1 MNRAV
6 IRLFRN
12 LQFPKKSVLVL
23 FFVMLGLR
31 GIAAQDAFSQK
42 EIELP
47 EPVLAEEPVYVSP
60 AFPASAGFWLPNF
73 EEVVYYLWNF
83 DILTPPSGVEYQP
96 VALLAAAASTD
107 APIPNSI
114 KNNRFFVESVRFTNL
129 AQQAFEEGDYDLS
142 AEYSAKAVDYARQ
155 SDEYVALQLKIRETD
170 AAIAAAKARLD
181 WASSQAVNASSRFP
195 NEYSRAQASYTD
207 ARNFRGAERYDD
219 AINAANQVINA
230 LAYVTE
236 APIAPPPSA
245 PESGVVSLPAQYTV
259 RPWAISK
266 DCLWNIAGRPWAY
279 GDPTKWKIL
288 FNANKARMPQPENPD
303 LIHPGMILDIP
314 SIQGETRQ
322 GMWDASRTY
331 TPLKQ
336 P

>member
-1 MNRAV
+1 M
-6 IRLFRN
+6 RLFRKV
-12 LQFPKKSVLVL
+12 QFPKKPVLVL
-23 FFVMLGLR
+23 LFVMLGLQ

-47 EPVLAEEPVYVSP
+47 EPVFVEDPAFASPV
-60 AFPASAGFWLPNF
+60 FPASAGFWLPNF

-83 DILTPPSGVEYQP
+83 DTVTPPSGVEYQP

-114 KNNRFFVESVRFTNL
+114 RNNKFFVESVRFTNL

-142 AEYSAKAVDYARQ
+142 AEYSTKAVDYARQ

-170 AAIAAAKARLD
+170 TAIAAAKTRLD
-181 WASSQAVNASSRFP
+181 WASSSAVNASSRFP

-207 ARNFRGAERYDD
+207 ARNFRSAERYDD
-219 AINAANQVINA
+219 AIDAADQVINA

-236 APIAPPPSA
+236 APLAPPVV
-245 PESGVVSLPAQYTV
+245 PESGVVPLPAQYTV
-259 RPWAISK
+259 RPWAVSK

-288 FNANKARMPQPENPD
+288 YNANRARMPQPENPD

-314 SIQGETRQ
+314 SIQGETRS
-322 GMWDASRTY
+322 GVWDASKTY
-331 TPLKQ
+331 TPLK
-336 P
+336 